1 MVFNKY
7 LWSMKMSTLVRKTG
21 LALAISSAA
30 LLAPMAANADGT
42 GWMIGGGVYYSTV
55 DDKVEIDWENIE
67 RGDFNFDSSSEAFHV
82 TGGYRF
88 NKWLSLDAGYWD
100 LGSFKSDKDGSGSK
114 EQFDAEAW
122 TVGGMVSVP
131 LWIMD
136 FYAKGGAAMW
146 EYDGRNIDTD
156 GTDPY
161 YGIGASFNIG
171 GSLDLYAEWVRF
183 DLETDLDTFGLGVR
197 WTF

>member
-1 MVFNKY
+1 
-7 LWSMKMSTLVRKTG
+7 MSKLTRNTG
-21 LALAISSAA
+21 LALAIGSVA
-30 LLAPMAANADGT
+30 LMAPMAANADGT
-42 GWMIGGGVYYSTV
+42 GWMIGGGVYYSQV
-55 DDKVEIDWENIE
+55 DDKVETDWDDIDLDDI
-67 RGDFNFDSSSEAFHV
+67 NFDSSSEALHI

-100 LGSFKSDKDGSGSK
+100 LGSFKSDANDLGHKQK
-114 EQFDAEAW
+114 FDAEAW
-122 TVGGMVSVP
+122 TVGGMASVP

-146 EYDGRNIDTD
+146 KYDGKNVDVD
-156 GTDPY
+156 GTDLY
-161 YGIGASFNIG
+161 YGVGAAFNIG

-197 WTF
+197 FTF

>member
-1 MVFNKY
+1 
-7 LWSMKMSTLVRKTG
+7 MSSLIRKTG
-21 LALAISSAA
+21 LALAMGCAA
-30 LLAPMAANADGT
+30 LMAPMAANADGT
-42 GWMIGGGVYYSTV
+42 GWMIGGGVYYSKV
-55 DDKVEIDWENIE
+55 DENVEIDWENIE
-67 RGDFNFDSSSEAFHV
+67 FSDITFDSSSEAFHA

-100 LGSFKSDKDGSGSK
+100 LGSFKSDKDGLGNK
-114 EQFDAEAW
+114 EQFDVETW

-146 EYDGRNIDTD
+146 EYDGKNIDTD

-161 YGIGASFNIG
+161 YGVGAAFNIG
-171 GSLDLYAEWVRF
+171 GSLDIYAEWVRF

-197 WTF
+197 FTF

>member
-1 MVFNKY
+1 
-7 LWSMKMSTLVRKTG
+7 MSALTRKFG
-21 LALAISSAA
+21 LALAISCAA
-30 LLAPMAANADGT
+30 LMTPLAANADGQ
-42 GWMIGGGVYYSTV
+42 GWMIGGGAYYSV
-55 DDKVEIDWENIE
+55 IDDKVEIEWEDIE
-67 RGDFNFDSSSEAFHV
+67 LGDITFDSSSETFHIM
-82 TGGYRF
+82 GGYRF

-100 LGSFKSDKDGSGSK
+100 LGDYKSDTHGLGDR
-114 EQFDAEAW
+114 EEFNAETW

-136 FYAKGGAAMW
+136 FYARGGAAMW
-146 EYDGRNIDTD
+146 EYDGRNVDLD

-161 YGIGASFNIG
+161 YGLGFAFNIG

-183 DLETDLDTFGLGVR
+183 DFETDLDTFGLGVR